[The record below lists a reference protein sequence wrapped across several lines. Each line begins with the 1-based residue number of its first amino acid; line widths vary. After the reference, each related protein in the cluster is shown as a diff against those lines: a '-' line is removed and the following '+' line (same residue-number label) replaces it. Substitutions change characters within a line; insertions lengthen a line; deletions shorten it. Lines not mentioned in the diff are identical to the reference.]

1 MIYSIEVGRWTGAF
15 FPVCYADI
23 YSSEDQHRIASFSAF
38 SKSAAKNKATRFI
51 RRMHK
56 SSIGASN
63 NMTIYSYD
71 TSTDTLA
78 EIPLSSKQT
87 EKSPTL

>member
-23 YSSEDQHRIASFSAF
+23 YSSEDRHRIASFSAF
-38 SKSAAKNKATRFI
+38 SKSAARNKAARFI

-56 SSIGASN
+56 SSIGAAHEV
-63 NMTIYSYD
+63 TVYSYD
-71 TSTDTLA
+71 SSTDVLD
-78 EIPLSSKQT
+78 EIPLTDTPTEESSI
-87 EKSPTL
+87 S